1 MNQVKIKSVGTLWH
15 QNSSFTNRVES
26 IVTEHRHHMK
36 VHRIVIKKKYRCV
49 GLGSLFMIMLSHY
62 ADKKNKTIYLTPSTA
77 YGGSSV
83 ARLKEF
89 YKRFGFI
96 ENRGQ
101 NKRDNIKDSMYR
113 LPDKRR

>member
-1 MNQVKIKSVGTLWH
+1 MSQIKCVGTLW
-15 QNSSFTNRVES
+15 NPDPSFNRRVDS
-26 IVTEHRHHMK
+26 IITEHKNHLK
-36 VHRIVIKKKYRCV
+36 VHRFIVSKKYR
-49 GLGSLFMIMLSHY
+49 GKGIGTLFMICLSHY
-62 ADKKNKTIYLTPSTA
+62 ADKKNKAIYLTPSTA

-83 ARLKEF
+83 PRLKRF

-101 NKRDNIKDSMYR
+101 NKMDNIKDSMYR